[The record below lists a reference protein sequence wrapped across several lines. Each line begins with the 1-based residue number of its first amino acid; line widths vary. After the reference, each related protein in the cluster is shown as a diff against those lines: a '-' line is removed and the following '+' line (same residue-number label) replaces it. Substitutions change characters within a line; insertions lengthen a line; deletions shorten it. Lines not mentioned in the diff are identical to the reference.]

1 MVRSSEKP
9 SEIQIINVTDDVRK
23 GRTKV
28 KYAFNY
34 NIQEIQE
41 EVPIIDEQGNEVMQ
55 TQTMYEYEQFVFES
69 EFDLFMKNVIPEV
82 LKTMYAA
89 KKDEIMQNLAL
100 ANTKIPKEI
109 NIGEW

>member
-1 MVRSSEKP
+1 MVRSSVKP
-9 SEIQIINVTDDVRK
+9 SEIQIISVTDDIRK
-23 GRTKV
+23 SKTRV

-34 NIQEIQE
+34 NIQEVRE
-41 EVPIIDEQGNEVMQ
+41 EMPIIDEQGNEVMQ

-109 NIGEW
+109 NIGE